1 MSGGKE
7 TPRQKMIG
15 MMYLVLTALLALN
28 VSSTVL
34 EKFAIMNTTL
44 MELRD
49 ESMYVNEGKLAK
61 IMNSKSENPVVKDVM
76 TKAQQI
82 RDLTKATVKSLDSLK
97 SELSKEHDGTP
108 IEGPE
113 LVGNTNIA
121 EEKMLNDKYT
131 LAPDYEKKLVNFK
144 DKLEVLSGKK
154 FIKLNKKAEDFP
166 ELAEKDSDGNIIKN
180 DDGTPK
186 VEHGELDFIE
196 FSFHGNPTM
205 SAIAGITQMQ
215 TEILEYEGVAL
226 DRLDSIS
233 GAKMIIFDKVV
244 PMVIGPNIVASGA
257 KYQGRLFM
265 AGATT
270 GGPPPLMFRDGTPLI
285 VTTDPETGIKMA
297 TMEFTAKADG
307 GFDANG
313 NGTGHFVTE
322 IRVEG
327 KDIPKRTHEYKVVV
341 PTVEVVSGARPS
353 AYLNC
358 GNPIT
363 FNCPVL
369 GESYNPSFSSADQVT
384 IIKGDRPGV
393 TTLIPKQKG
402 QIKVVVTNAGV
413 PISTKAF
420 DVLPVPNPHYVVKD
434 DNGREINAKD
444 GVSSPGGLRVSAEAE
459 TNFKAALKDDS
470 KYRIR
475 TMEVYCKKGNGDRRF
490 TLNPTSEIIDLSAY
504 KSQFQRGD
512 LIVIDIRTVTRK
524 TFTGDDDKVDFVE
537 TKFIP
542 IK

>member
-49 ESMYVNEGKLAK
+49 ESTLTNEGKLVR
-61 IMNSKSENPVVKDVM
+61 ILNQKSENPLVKDAM
-76 TKAQQI
+76 AKAQQV
-82 RDLTKATVKSLDSLK
+82 RDLTRATIKSLDSLK
-97 SELSKEHDGTP
+97 SVLSQEHDGTP

-121 EEKMLNDKYT
+121 EEKMLNDKST

-154 FIKLNKKAEDFP
+154 FGKLNKKAEDFP
-166 ELAEKDSDGNIIKN
+166 ELAEKDSEGNIVKN

-205 SAIAGITQMQ
+205 SAIAGVSQMQ
-215 TEILEYEGVAL
+215 TEILEYEGLAL
-226 DRLDSIS
+226 DRLDSIAGS
-233 GAKMIIFDKVV
+233 KNFNFDKVV
-244 PMVIGPNIVASGA
+244 PMVMGPSIVAVGA

-265 AGATT
+265 AGATS
-270 GGPPPLMFRDGTPLI
+270 GGPPPQMFRDGTALT

-297 TMEFTAKADG
+297 MIEFSARADG
-307 GFDANG
+307 SFDANG
-313 NGTGHFVTE
+313 MGSGHFNTE

-327 KDIPKRTHEYKVVV
+327 KDPLKRTIDYKVVV

-369 GESYNPSFSSADQVT
+369 GESYQPNFSSADQVT

-393 TTLIPKQKG
+393 TTLIPKQRG

-420 DVLPVPNPHYVVKD
+420 DVLAVPNPHYVIKD
-434 DNGREINAKD
+434 DNGKELNAKD

-475 TMEVYCKKGNGDRRF
+475 TMEVYCKKGNGDRLF
-490 TLNPTSEIIDLSAY
+490 TLNPPSELVDLSAY
-504 KSQFQRGD
+504 KSRFQRGD
-512 LIVIDIRTVTRK
+512 NIVIEIKTVTRK
-524 TFTGDDDKVDFVE
+524 TFTGDDEKVDFVE
-537 TKFIP
+537 TKIIP

>member
-44 MELRD
+44 EELIG
-49 ESMYVNEGKLAK
+49 ENIVVNEAKLVK
-61 IMNSKSENPVVKDVM
+61 IEKNKGEMQVVKDAVANAR
-76 TKAQQI
+76 KI
-82 RDLTKATVKSLDSLK
+82 RELSKSTLGTLDSIK
-97 SELSKEHDGTP
+97 QELSKEHDGTP
-108 IEGPE
+108 ISGPE
-113 LVGNTNIA
+113 LVGNTNLA
-121 EEKMLNDKYT
+121 EEKMLNETST
-131 LAPDYEKKLVNFK
+131 LAPTYERKLIEFV
-144 DKLEVLSGKK
+144 DKLQQYSGRK
-154 FIKLNKKAEDFP
+154 FNKLDKKAEDFP
-166 ELAEKDSDGNIIKN
+166 ELAEKDSEGNIVKN
-180 DDGTPK
+180 EDGTPK

-205 SAIAGITQMQ
+205 SAIAGISQMQ
-215 TEILEYEGVAL
+215 TEILEYETLAL
-226 DRLDSIS
+226 DRMDSLA
-233 GAKMIIFDKVV
+233 GATKFDFDVVV
-244 PMVIGPNIVASGA
+244 PVVIGPTLVASGA
-257 KYQGRLFM
+257 QYEGKLFM
-265 AGATT
+265 AATT
-270 GGPPPLMFRDGTPLI
+270 SGGPAPEMFRDGVKLN
-285 VTTDPETGIKMA
+285 VSTDPETGIKMA
-297 TMEFTAKADG
+297 DVKFSAKADG

-313 NGTGHFVTE
+313 NGKGHYTAL
-322 IRVEG
+322 IKVEG
-327 KDIPKRTHEYKVVV
+327 KPEIKRVMDYKVVL

-369 GESYNPSFSSADQVT
+369 GEAYNPNFSSAENVT

-402 QIKVVVTNAGV
+402 KIRVNVTNAGTL
-413 PISTKAF
+413 IATKEF
-420 DVLPVPNPHYVVKD
+420 DVLPIPNPHYVVKD
-434 DNGREINAKD
+434 DQGREIGKD
-444 GVSSPGGLRVSAEAE
+444 GVAAPGGLRVSAEAE

-470 KYRIR
+470 KYRIK

-490 TLNPTSEIIDLSAY
+490 TINPTTEIIDLSAY

-512 LIVIDIRTVTRK
+512 LIVIDIRTVSRK
-524 TFTGDDDKVDFVE
+524 TFTGDDEKVEFVE
-537 TKFIP
+537 SKFIP